1 MLTINKYRPERKGL
15 ITQEEQE
22 TLNIVNPLSLF

>member
-15 ITQEEQE
+15 MTQEEQK
-22 TLNIVNPLSLF
+22 TLNIANPFSLF